1 MLVVTNIL
9 DEQAAPIFGVNFNLE
24 GLPAP
29 WLHL

>member
-9 DEQAAPIFGVNFNLE
+9 DEQAASISGVNFNLE
-24 GLPAP
+24 DLPAS